1 MPGRLDPEPIAR
13 RDFLGWSGLWTAGL
27 AIVGSI
33 VGMARL
39 TKPRVLPVISRR
51 FRIGKREELSPGTVR
66 IVSEQNVRISV
77 TDEGVKAM
85 SMVCTHLGC
94 IVDEAPEGFACP
106 CHGSKFDHEGRVV
119 AGPAPRALSWLSVTE
134 AADGSLVVDGNREVS
149 ADTTFT
155 S

>member
-13 RDFLGWSGLWTAGL
+13 WDFLGWAGLWTAGL